1 MESGMTPTPEIHL
14 VDKPF
19 IAQQFSFSNF
29 QGNPRGER
37 TEQIKTDKTD
47 ARKKR
52 ERLLHL
58 FSRA

>member
-1 MESGMTPTPEIHL
+1 MTPTPEIHL

-29 QGNPRGER
+29 PGNPHGTRA
-37 TEQIKTDKTD
+37 EQIKIDAAN

-52 ERLLHL
+52 TWLSQL

>member
-37 TEQIKTDKTD
+37 AEQIKPDAAD

-52 ERLLHL
+52 K
-58 FSRA
+58 

>member
-14 VDKPF
+14 VDKSF
-19 IAQQFSFSNF
+19 IAQQFLFSNF
-29 QGNPRGER
+29 QGNPRGKR
-37 TEQIKTDKTD
+37 AEQIKTDRTD

-52 ERLLHL
+52 ERLLQL